1 MYQKLDLLE
10 SDKSVKRNIKSRTGN
25 KNEFREKALKFEKDY
40 FDGDRNT
47 GYGGYYYDGRWVK
60 IAKKIIDIFDLKQGS
75 KFLDVGCAKGFL
87 LYDLYNQINK
97 IELYGIDISKYAKEN
112 APLEIKNNII
122 TSNCKQLDFKDNYF
136 DAVVSINTI
145 HNLDLDDCKNALR
158 EIQRVSGGNAFI
170 QVDAYRDEE
179 ELEIF
184 KDWMLTAKTYLK
196 PDEWLELF
204 DEIGYTGYYYWT
216 ILTKDGTVI

>member
-97 IELYGIDISKYAKEN
+97 IELIRHRY
-112 APLEIKNNII
+112 
-122 TSNCKQLDFKDNYF
+122 FK
-136 DAVVSINTI
+136 SM
-145 HNLDLDDCKNALR
+145 
-158 EIQRVSGGNAFI
+158 QR
-170 QVDAYRDEE
+170 
-179 ELEIF
+179 
-184 KDWMLTAKTYLK
+184 KMH
-196 PDEWLELF
+196 P
-204 DEIGYTGYYYWT
+204 
-216 ILTKDGTVI
+216 

>member
-60 IAKKIIDIFDLKQGS
+60 IAKKIINIFDLKQGS

-97 IELYGIDISKYAKEN
+97 IELYGIDISNYAKEN

>member
-1 MYQKLDLLE
+1 MYQKLNLLE
-10 SDKSVKRNIKSRTGN
+10 SDKSVKRNIKLRTGN
-25 KNEFREKALKFEKDY
+25 KEEYREKALKFEKDY

-60 IAKKIIDIFDLKQGS
+60 IAKKLIDIFDLKRGS

-87 LYDLYNQINK
+87 LYDLHKENK
-97 IELYGIDISKYAKEN
+97 EIELYGIDISKYAREN
-112 APLEIKNNII
+112 APEEIRNRIKI
-122 TSNCKQLDFKDNYF
+122 SNCKKLDFQDNYF
-136 DAVVSINTI
+136 DAVISINTI
-145 HNLDLDDCKNALR
+145 HNLDLDDCKIALK
-158 EIQRVSGGNAFI
+158 EIQRVSAGKSFI
-170 QVDAYRDEE
+170 QVDAYRDDE

-196 PDEWLELF
+196 PNEWLELF

>member
-1 MYQKLDLLE
+1 MYQKLNLLE
-10 SDKSVKRNIKSRTGN
+10 SDKSVKRNIKLRTGN
-25 KNEFREKALKFEKDY
+25 KEVFREKALLFDKDY

-60 IAKKIIDIFDLKQGS
+60 IAKKIIDLFDLKQDS
-75 KFLDVGCAKGFL
+75 KFLDIGCAKGFL
-87 LYDLYNQINK
+87 LYDLYNENREIQ
-97 IELYGIDISKYAKEN
+97 LYGIDISSYAKEN
-112 APLEIKNNII
+112 SLIEIKNNISI
-122 TSNCKQLDFKDNYF
+122 SNCTKLNYQDNFF

-145 HNLDLDDCKNALR
+145 HNLDYKNCKLALK
-158 EIQRVSGGNAFI
+158 EIQRVSNGNAFI

-196 PDEWLELF
+196 PEEWLELF
-204 DEIGYTGYYYWT
+204 DEVGYTGYYYWT

>member
-25 KNEFREKALKFEKDY
+25 KNEFREKALKFEKEY

-97 IELYGIDISKYAKEN
+97 IELYGIDVSKYAKEN

-196 PDEWLELF
+196 PDEWLDLF